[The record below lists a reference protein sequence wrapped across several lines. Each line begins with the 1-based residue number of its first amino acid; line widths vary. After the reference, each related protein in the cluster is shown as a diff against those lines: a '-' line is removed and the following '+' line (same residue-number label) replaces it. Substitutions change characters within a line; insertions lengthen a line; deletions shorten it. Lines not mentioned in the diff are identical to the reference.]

1 MLLNTVSLIVSLTV
15 PLSVNLESNHSSDDD
30 DKNSHSDDDDD
41 DEGGGGGGVSRLLCG
56 AQNNQRVSS

>member
-15 PLSVNLESNHSSDDD
+15 PLSVNLESNHSSDDG
-30 DKNSHSDDDDD
+30 DKNNHSDDD
-41 DEGGGGGGVSRLLCG
+41 DEGGANRLLCG

>member
-30 DKNSHSDDDDD
+30 VKNSHSDDDDD
-41 DEGGGGGGVSRLLCG
+41 DEGGASRLLCG

>member
-15 PLSVNLESNHSSDDD
+15 PLSVNLESNHSNDDD
-30 DKNSHSDDDDD
+30 DKNNHSDDDD
-41 DEGGGGGGVSRLLCG
+41 DEGGGSRLLCG

>member
-15 PLSVNLESNHSSDDD
+15 PLSVNHESNHSSDDD
-30 DKNSHSDDDDD
+30 DKNNHSDDDD
-41 DEGGGGGGVSRLLCG
+41 DEGGASRLLCG

>member
-30 DKNSHSDDDDD
+30 DKNNHCSDD
-41 DEGGGGGGVSRLLCG
+41 DEGGGGASRLLCG